1 LNFNANWTCILDIF
15 GNPSFEVEAPI
26 GENKKAR
33 ENRKITSNFG
43 TNISAIK
50 KP

>member
-1 LNFNANWTCILDIF
+1 LNANCTRILDIF
-15 GNPSFEVEAPI
+15 GNPSIEVEAPI

-43 TNISAIK
+43 TQI
-50 KP
+50 